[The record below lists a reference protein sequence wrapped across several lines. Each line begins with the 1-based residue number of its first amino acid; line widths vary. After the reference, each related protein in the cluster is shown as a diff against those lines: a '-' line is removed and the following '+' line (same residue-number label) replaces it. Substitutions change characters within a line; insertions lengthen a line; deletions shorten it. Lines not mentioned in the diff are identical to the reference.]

1 MKNYSVDKIRN
12 IGLFSHGGAGKTTL
26 AEAMLFTSGVTDR
39 MGKTTDGTS
48 FMDYDAEEIKRQMSI
63 STSMAPIEWKGH
75 KINLLDTPGYLDF
88 VGEVV
93 ATMRVIDAAVILVDA
108 VSGVEVGTELVW
120 EHAENRQVPRM
131 VVVNRMDRENAN
143 FDKALQSVKTQFGTR
158 IAPVIIPIG
167 SQADFS
173 GVVDIVHKK
182 AYKYADASGK
192 KITETAIPANL
203 ESVVAGYRD
212 QLIEAAAEADD
223 ELMMMYLEGEE
234 ISDEL
239 LINAMKVGIRTAK
252 LIPVACTAGVKNIGT
267 VQLLDFIVENFPSP
281 ADMPAVQ
288 AKKGE
293 SDEVVEL
300 AANPNGP
307 LAALVFKTM
316 ADPFVG
322 KLTIFKVFSGTMKA
336 DSTLWNVNK
345 GRAERISTL
354 FTPKGK
360 KQENVTELVAG
371 DIGSVAKLQDTTTN
385 ETLGDK
391 EHPMI
396 LNPIVFPHPALS
408 SAVEPKSKG
417 DEDKIGSGFTRLA
430 EEDPTFGMY
439 KDSETKQ
446 TIISGLGEL
455 HLDVMMSRL
464 AKKFGAEVQTVDMK
478 LPYRETIRG
487 KVRVEGRH
495 KKQSGGKGQFGHV
508 WLEMEPKEDG
518 YEFVD
523 KIFGGSVPRQ
533 FIPAVEKG
541 LTEILAKG
549 VIAGYPVVNIR
560 VSLVDGSYHA
570 VDSSEMAFKLATH
583 LAFKKGF
590 VQAKAVLLEPIM
602 NIEVTIPDEY
612 MGDIIGD
619 LNKKRGRV
627 MGMEAIGKG
636 RQIVRAQAPQS
647 ELFRYATDLRSMTQ
661 GRGFFT
667 VAFDHYEEVPSLIA
681 EGIIAA
687 YKHEDE
693 EG

>member
-26 AEAMLFTSGVTDR
+26 AEAMLFTAGVTDR

-88 VGEVV
+88 VGEIV

-108 VSGVEVGTELVW
+108 VSGAEVGTELVW

-131 VVVNRMDRENAN
+131 IVVNRMDRENAN
-143 FDKALQSVKTQFGTR
+143 YDKALESVKNQFGSR
-158 IAPVIIPIG
+158 IAPVMIPIG

-173 GVVDIVHKK
+173 GVIDIVHRK

-192 KITETAIPANL
+192 KVTEMEIPANMV
-203 ESVVAGYRD
+203 SAVADYRD
-212 QLIEAAAEADD
+212 QLIETAAEADD
-223 ELMMMYLEGEE
+223 DLMMMYLEGEE

-239 LINAMKVGIRTAK
+239 LIKAMKSGICSAK
-252 LIPVACTAGVKNIGT
+252 FIPVACAAGVKNIGT
-267 VQLLDFIVENFPSP
+267 VQLLDYIVDNFPSP

-288 AKKGE
+288 ATTADGKE
-293 SDEVVEL
+293 TVEL
-300 AANPNGP
+300 PANPNGP

-345 GRAERISTL
+345 GRPERIATL
-354 FTPKGK
+354 FTPRGK
-360 KQENVTELVAG
+360 KQETVLELVAG

-391 EHPMI
+391 DHPI
-396 LNPIVFPHPALS
+396 LLTPIVFPQPSLS

-430 EEDPTFGMY
+430 EEDPTFYMH
-439 KDSETKQ
+439 KDPETKQ

-455 HLDVMMSRL
+455 HLDVMISRL
-464 AKKFGAEVQTVDMK
+464 AKKFGAEVQTVEMK

-508 WLEMEPKEDG
+508 WLEMEPREEG
-518 YEFVD
+518 NEFVD

-541 LTEILAKG
+541 LAEILAKG
-549 VIAGYPVVNIR
+549 VLAGYPVVN
-560 VSLVDGSYHA
+560 VQVALVDGSYHA

-583 LAFKKGF
+583 IAFKKGF
-590 VQAKAVLLEPIM
+590 GLARPVLLEPIM

-661 GRGFFT
+661 GRGMFKM
-667 VAFDHYEEVPSLIA
+667 AFDHYEEIPTLIA

-693 EG
+693 EV

>member
-1 MKNYSVDKIRN
+1 VKNYSVDKIRN

-26 AEAMLFTSGVTDR
+26 AEAMLYTSGVTDR

-48 FMDYDAEEIKRQMSI
+48 FLDYDAEEIKRQMSI

-88 VGEVV
+88 VGEIM

-143 FDKALQSVKTQFGTR
+143 YDRALESVKNQFGSR
-158 IAPVIIPIG
+158 IAPVMIPIG

-192 KITETAIPANL
+192 KITECEIPANM
-203 ESVVAGYRD
+203 ENIVANYRD
-212 QLIEAAAEADD
+212 QLIETAAEADD
-223 ELMMMYLEGEE
+223 DLMMVYLEGEE
-234 ISDEL
+234 IPDDL
-239 LINAMKVGIRTAK
+239 LIKALKAGIRTAK
-252 LIPVACTAGVKNIGT
+252 FIPVACSAGAKNVGT
-267 VQLLDFIVENFPSP
+267 VQLLDFIIENFPSP

-288 AKKGE
+288 ATKADSK
-293 SDEVVEL
+293 EVIEL
-300 AANPNGP
+300 PANPSGP

-322 KLTIFKVFSGTMKA
+322 KLTIFKVYSGTMKA
-336 DSTLWNVNK
+336 DTSVWNVNK
-345 GRAERISTL
+345 GRTERITTL
-354 FTPKGK
+354 FTPRGK

-385 ETLGDK
+385 ETLGEK
-391 EHPMI
+391 ERPLI

-417 DEDKIGSGFTRLA
+417 DEDKIGSGFSRLA
-430 EEDPTFGMY
+430 EEDPTFAMH
-439 KDSETKQ
+439 KDPETKQ
-446 TIISGLGEL
+446 TIIAGLGEL
-455 HLDVMMSRL
+455 HLDVMISRL
-464 AKKFGAEVQTVDMK
+464 AKKFGAEVQTVEMK

-518 YEFVD
+518 NEFVD

-541 LTEILAKG
+541 LVEILAKG
-549 VIAGYPVVNIR
+549 VLAGYPVVN
-560 VSLVDGSYHA
+560 VQVALVDGSYHA

-583 LAFKKGF
+583 VAFKKGF
-590 VQAKAVLLEPIM
+590 ALARPVLLEPIM

-661 GRGFFT
+661 GRGFFK
-667 VAFDHYEEVPSLIA
+667 VAFDHYEEIPTLIA
-681 EGIIAA
+681 EAIIAA

-693 EG
+693 EV